1 MSFLVTGSVSG
12 CCGWWPCSS
21 WLLGSLLSCQWAT
34 IIQPFS
40 QQVSSRLPLL
50 FSVHMLFMTEMNGSA
65 VQWSGSAEIPVNKS
79 SQLVGCRY
87 PPQDWCLTVPK
98 IYLFQYAI
106 ALFLLAI
113 GYPMS
118 CPPSSATPS
127 TPRYW
132 APTNRY
138 SVPQCAC
145 VCMCVRCVCWCRE

>member
-1 MSFLVTGSVSG
+1 MSCLVTGSVSG

-127 TPRYW
+127 IYSKILGPNKQVFC
-132 APTNRY
+132 PT
-138 SVPQCAC
+138 VC
-145 VCMCVRCVCWCRE
+145 VCVCV